1 MKIFK
6 WVLTLFF
13 CLVPSL
19 YAAYWNGN
27 ALEPEKTKKIGGKT
41 FYVIT
46 SAEELAWFAEQ
57 VNGGKPEINAVLA
70 NNIWFVDDVRETS
83 STNWTPIGKDSSVIF
98 NGIFDGAGLTIY
110 GLYSNQER
118 FAGIFGVAG
127 KDAVVKN
134 IKTVN
139 SSIVTKFYAGGVVA
153 FNWGIVTNCRDSG
166 SVSFD
171 SDTSVYLGGIAGWNE
186 GAISGCETG
195 GKVSNSTNSQGSSA
209 YLGGVA
215 GWNKGTISGCK
226 NSNSIFSGLNYGK
239 KDSLY
244 LGGITGWNEGDVT
257 DCKNFGYVK
266 FSSGWGVVI
275 DYFGGGIA
283 GRNIGTI
290 GGCLNFGEVSGSDGN
305 YKAKYYLGGI
315 VGWNENTIVDCVN
328 NGWVSDEGG
337 ISSYLGGM
345 AGINEGMVSG
355 CTNSGKI
362 SAQSISD
369 RRSGGIVGRNVGT
382 ISSCMNS
389 GNISDSYISGGIA
402 GENTGS
408 ISGCSNS
415 GNVSAAVYYGG
426 IAGDNAGTIGECT
439 NSGLISGSGMG
450 GGGIAGVIT
459 SGTIFRCV
467 NNGEVSATGT
477 ATGGGVAGGI
487 VGRLEDLGTINDCA
501 NNASVSAKDKSAAAG
516 LVAII
521 ETDEAKT
528 RISNS
533 FSTTDAAQ
541 AGVTNSI
548 YEYGTV
554 TNCYYDFDVLSG
566 KSTDALNKGL
576 HTSEMQSDSFAWIL
590 NTTNGTVKNSGVW
603 SRDSVGY
610 PIFEDSLHK
619 PIYRVVFDDSGVVST
634 RYTNYKGV
642 VAFPENPA
650 PPAGK
655 KFSGWYTD
663 DNVKVKES
671 TVFTKDQTVYAVY
684 CEPSSCPAEPS
695 DALIA
700 NIPSSTW
707 SVTVAGRNFQIHAA
721 PVDKPYAFFDL
732 QGKVLAKGRIE
743 SSEMTLSAPRA
754 GSYIV
759 RVGNRSVRVSAM

>member
-13 CLVPSL
+13 CIVPSL

-27 ALEPEKTKKIGGKT
+27 ALEPEQTKKIEGKT

-70 NNIWFVDDVRETS
+70 NNIWFVDDASKTS

-118 FAGIFGVAG
+118 FAGIFGVTG

-195 GKVSNSTNSQGSSA
+195 GKVSNSTNSQSSSA

-226 NSNSIFSGLNYGK
+226 NSNLIFSALEYGT

-244 LGGITGWNEGDVT
+244 LGGVTGWNEGNVT

-283 GRNIGTI
+283 GKNIGTMS
-290 GGCLNFGEVSGSDGN
+290 GCWNNSIVSVSPNGYGD
-305 YKAKYYLGGI
+305 AHYYLGGI
-315 VGWNENTIVDCVN
+315 TGWNGKTIVDCVN
-328 NGWVSDEGG
+328 NGWVSDEGDNIKSY

-362 SAQSISD
+362 SAQSIPS

-389 GNISDSYISGGIA
+389 GIMFL
-402 GENTGS
+402 
-408 ISGCSNS
+408 
-415 GNVSAAVYYGG
+415 AVLQARILGRSVVVR
-426 IAGDNAGTIGECT
+426 ILVMSLLRC
-439 NSGLISGSGMG
+439 GMG
-450 GGGIAGVIT
+450 
-459 SGTIFRCV
+459 
-467 NNGEVSATGT
+467 E
-477 ATGGGVAGGI
+477 
-487 VGRLEDLGTINDCA
+487 L
-501 NNASVSAKDKSAAAG
+501 
-516 LVAII
+516 
-521 ETDEAKT
+521 
-528 RISNS
+528 
-533 FSTTDAAQ
+533 
-541 AGVTNSI
+541 
-548 YEYGTV
+548 
-554 TNCYYDFDVLSG
+554 
-566 KSTDALNKGL
+566 
-576 HTSEMQSDSFAWIL
+576 
-590 NTTNGTVKNSGVW
+590 
-603 SRDSVGY
+603 
-610 PIFEDSLHK
+610 
-619 PIYRVVFDDSGVVST
+619 
-634 RYTNYKGV
+634 
-642 VAFPENPA
+642 
-650 PPAGK
+650 
-655 KFSGWYTD
+655 
-663 DNVKVKES
+663 
-671 TVFTKDQTVYAVY
+671 
-684 CEPSSCPAEPS
+684 
-695 DALIA
+695 
-700 NIPSSTW
+700 
-707 SVTVAGRNFQIHAA
+707 
-721 PVDKPYAFFDL
+721 
-732 QGKVLAKGRIE
+732 
-743 SSEMTLSAPRA
+743 
-754 GSYIV
+754 
-759 RVGNRSVRVSAM
+759 